1 MFSELLKHQLTR
13 FKNFAVFKTKINKKE
28 VFFKVNK
35 IKYNIEANKT
45 IKYKGNQILLPSKVN
60 TVKQFSILLTVVIAK
75 NNNTRAMST
84 EFSEEK

>member
-1 MFSELLKHQLTR
+1 M
-13 FKNFAVFKTKINKKE
+13 FKTKINKKE
-28 VFFKVNK
+28 GFFFKVNK
-35 IKYNIEANKT
+35 IKCNCEANKI
-45 IKYKGNQILLPSKVN
+45 IKYKGNQNLLPPKVN